1 MCRDFFCVMEPLRV
15 SSTWRG
21 AIAFLWAGFQS
32 HGLSPRLLHKP
43 AASPGLRRGHA
54 LSCFAAPG
62 ATCGVSLRSPV
73 SPAFITPNSIQLS
86 ENQVIIQNL

>member
-1 MCRDFFCVMEPLRV
+1 MCRDFFLRY
-15 SSTWRG
+15 G
-21 AIAFLWAGFQS
+21 AAARLLHGAGSLRLPKVGIQS

-54 LSCFAAPG
+54 LSCSAAPG

-73 SPAFITPNSIQLS
+73 SPALFFSNNNRLTRNQLITRNS
-86 ENQVIIQNL
+86 